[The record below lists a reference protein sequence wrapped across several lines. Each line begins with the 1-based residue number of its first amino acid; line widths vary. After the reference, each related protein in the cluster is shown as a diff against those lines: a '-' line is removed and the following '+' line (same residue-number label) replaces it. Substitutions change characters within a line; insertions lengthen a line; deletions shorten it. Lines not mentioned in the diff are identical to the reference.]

1 MNSFKQFN
9 IKPEVKGLEGEKIKI
24 EKILNREITV
34 EAFRIEKSKYP
45 KRGDE
50 ECLYMQVDFNKE
62 KRVVFSGSGNL
73 MSMIRKVPESGFP
86 FTTTIV
92 KENDRLEFT

>member
-24 EKILNREITV
+24 EKLLNRDITV

-45 KRGDE
+45 KKGDE
-50 ECLYMQVDFNKE
+50 ECLYLQVEFNKE
-62 KRVVFSGSGNL
+62 KRVVFSGSSNL
-73 MSMIRKVPESGFP
+73 INMIRKVPEDGFP
-86 FTTTIV
+86 FTTAIA